1 MNPFEQN
8 KKFII
13 QELEEN
19 IPIVVI
25 THHAPIYNS
34 DMMTTYGTDL
44 TDIMTDNIKL
54 WIFGH
59 THEYYDQIAS
69 NSVTRLVNN
78 PLVIHQNIQL
88 II

>member
-1 MNPFEQN
+1 
-8 KKFII
+8 
-13 QELEEN
+13 
-19 IPIVVI
+19 
-25 THHAPIYNS
+25 
-34 DMMTTYGTDL
+34 MTTYGTDL